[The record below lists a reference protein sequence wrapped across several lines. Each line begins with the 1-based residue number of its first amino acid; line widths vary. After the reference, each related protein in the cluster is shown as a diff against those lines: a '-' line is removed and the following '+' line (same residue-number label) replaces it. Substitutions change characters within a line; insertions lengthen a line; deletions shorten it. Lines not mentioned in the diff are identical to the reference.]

1 LITIH
6 PTFVYGHNLTQTSAE
21 EVANGT
27 NGMLWGA
34 IMAENKAG
42 LLSYVTVGDVA
53 EAHLRALKPEI
64 KENASYLVSG
74 PTHTWDDVLEIVKS
88 HYPGVPYKLKPGTK
102 TINFV
107 GSTEK
112 AEKELGMEWQ
122 SLKSLV
128 HEVMDQQL
136 GFLGNGAPNI

>member
-1 LITIH
+1 
-6 PTFVYGHNLTQTSAE
+6 
-21 EVANGT
+21 
-27 NGMLWGA
+27 
-34 IMAENKAG
+34 MAENKAG

-136 GFLGNGAPNI
+136 GFLGNGAPNIWFLVFGMGKIYESLMVLRNISVADLFLFW